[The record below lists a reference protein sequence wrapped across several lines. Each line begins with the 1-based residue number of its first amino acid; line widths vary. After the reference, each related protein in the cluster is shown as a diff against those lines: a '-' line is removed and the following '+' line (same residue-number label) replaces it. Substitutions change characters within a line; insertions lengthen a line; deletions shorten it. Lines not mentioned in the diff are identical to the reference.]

1 MSTKSWDKL
10 SNVVSEVLSGLD
22 KKSTETVMA
31 AWNNKK
37 KEVAKLLG
45 ESTRLS
51 KRQKDPNAPKKPNT
65 SYIIFCGEHRDK
77 VRKEHPEMSAIDVT
91 SRLGELWKS
100 CKDRKK
106 YEEAA
111 ERDKKRY
118 EAEMSSYVAP
128 ISSDDGGKRAGRGK
142 KERTGP
148 KRPLTAYMYFCQ
160 ENRDVV
166 KTENPKM
173 NGKEITTELGVRW
186 KALTEEQ
193 KAPYEA
199 KQSTDK
205 TRYESEKAGNNPV
218 PVKSPAKTSTKTTGK
233 APVKTA
239 TKTAE
244 KAPKASTKT
253 STKTSTKSEKKKSK
267 GYDFFVSEQT
277 EEIESEHPDWNS
289 RKIATELA
297 KRWKDLSDEDRDTYE
312 HEANL
317 EEDADE
323 VELEDE

>member
-10 SNVVSEVLSGLD
+10 SNMVSEVLSGLD

-45 ESTRLS
+45 ESTRSS

-77 VRKEHPEMSAIDVT
+77 VRKEHPEMSAVDVT

-106 YEEAA
+106 YEDAA
-111 ERDKKRY
+111 ERDKNRY
-118 EAEMSSYVAP
+118 ETEMSSYVP
-128 ISSDDGGKRAGRGK
+128 PVQSDDGGKRTGRGK

-166 KTENPKM
+166 KTENPNM

-186 KALTEEQ
+186 KRLTDAQ

-205 TRYESEKAGNNPV
+205 TRYESEKASSSPA
-218 PVKSPAKTSTKTTGK
+218 KSPA
-233 APVKTA
+233 P
-239 TKTAE
+239 
-244 KAPKASTKT
+244 
-253 STKTSTKSEKKKSK
+253 TKSPAPAKTPKESKAKPPKESKAKGAKESKTKKKEDKSK
-267 GYDFFVSEQT
+267 GYELFLSEQK
-277 EEIESEHPDWNS
+277 EELESENPSWNS
-289 RKIATELA
+289 RKITTEVS
-297 KRWKDLSDEDRDTYE
+297 KRWKELSDEDRDAYE
-312 HEANL
+312 RDANL
-317 EEDADE
+317 EDDGDE